1 MHITKHRSTVEDISD
16 TASKEFSNS
25 SNMSKMKEDWK
36 ELEFTTTEMEG
47 KNSPILSGEAV
58 EILQQTLDEHIIK
71 TQTMKGSPF
80 AKFMLPDIEAWE
92 KMLMSTSDNLDIWLS
107 VQQVWMALEPV
118 FSSEDIIQQMPKEGR
133 IFKKVDLMWDKLM
146 KKISGDPAALSVV
159 AIDDLGTTLRDCD
172 AKLQEV
178 QKGLSEY
185 LSEKRKAF
193 PRFYFLSDDELL
205 EILSET
211 KDPLRVQP
219 HLRKC
224 FEGVHRLDFDEEKK
238 ILAMLSVEG
247 ERVPMERVIDPMAA
261 KGMVEVWLLQVE
273 DVMIK
278 SVRAVVENSL
288 KEYTKMPRDKWI
300 LSYAGQAVLCISQ
313 LFWTQQ
319 TEEMMQKGGL

>member
-1 MHITKHRSTVEDISD
+1 VEDISD
-16 TASKEFSNS
+16 TASKEYTNSNT
-25 SNMSKMKEDWK
+25 MARMKEDWK
-36 ELEFTTTEMEG
+36 ELEFTTVEMDG
-47 KNSPILSGEAV
+47 KSSPILAGEAV
-58 EILQQTLDEHIIK
+58 EVLQQALDDHIIK

-80 AKFMLPDIEAWE
+80 AKFMLPEIDAWE
-92 KMLMSTSDNLDIWLS
+92 KVLMTTSDNLDVWLQ

-133 IFKKVDLMWDKLM
+133 IFRQVDKMWEKLM
-146 KKISGDPAALSVV
+146 GRIKANPAALAVV
-159 AIDDLGTTLRDCD
+159 AIDDLGTTLRSCD
-172 AKLQEV
+172 AKLGEV

-185 LSEKRKAF
+185 LAEKRKAF

-224 FEGVHRLDFDEEKK
+224 FEGVHRLEFDEEKK
-238 ILAMLSVEG
+238 ILAMQSVEG
-247 ERVPMERVIDPMAA
+247 ERVAMERTIDPMAA
-261 KGMVEVWLLQVE
+261 KGLVEVWLLQVE
-273 DVMIK
+273 EVMLK

-300 LSYAGQAVLCISQ
+300 LSFAGQAVLCISQ
-313 LFWTQQ
+313 LFWTQT
-319 TEEMMQKGGL
+319 TEEMMQKGGLQGL